1 LSLNKLIKYSLDM
14 IESNGDFPAS
24 VLYVNH
30 DYVNRPEGIFDQ
42 IITEAQYKGCDT
54 LFPGLVDYGH
64 YWYHNENENYKQTDP
79 SLKPRTKR
87 DPLYKA
93 LYGLGCLSATWA
105 IRKGKMIDGKIGILK
120 MSDPESA
127 QRVLLK

>member
-1 LSLNKLIKYSLDM
+1 MMYSLDM

-30 DYVNRPEGIFDQ
+30 DYVNRPEGIIDQ

-64 YWYHNENENYKQTDP
+64 YWYHNENENYKM
-79 SLKPRTKR
+79 KTK
-87 DPLYKA
+87 
-93 LYGLGCLSATWA
+93 
-105 IRKGKMIDGKIGILK
+105 
-120 MSDPESA
+120 
-127 QRVLLK
+127 